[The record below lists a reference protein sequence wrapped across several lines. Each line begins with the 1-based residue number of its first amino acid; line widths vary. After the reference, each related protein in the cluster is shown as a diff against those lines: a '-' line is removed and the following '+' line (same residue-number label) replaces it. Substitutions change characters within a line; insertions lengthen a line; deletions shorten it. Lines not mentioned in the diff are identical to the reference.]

1 MSFKG
6 IVSVILSEHPCKDCN
21 VLFTTVP
28 LKPLFDQNV
37 EDTADFQTRSVS
49 FFIGI
54 HVTFAE
60 KPQNAMKKTIVFKNE
75 QKYKQFKIVQT
86 NIFFYLTND
95 LWRKVIIK

>member
-6 IVSVILSEHPCKDCN
+6 RVSVILSDPPCKDCN
-21 VLFTTVP
+21 VRFTTVP

-37 EDTADFQTRSVS
+37 EDTADFQTRKLFTSVS

-75 QKYKQFKIVQT
+75 PKYK
-86 NIFFYLTND
+86 
-95 LWRKVIIK
+95 

>member
-6 IVSVILSEHPCKDCN
+6 IVSVILSDPPCKDCN

-86 NIFFYLTND
+86 NIFFLLNERSLEESYY
-95 LWRKVIIK
+95 